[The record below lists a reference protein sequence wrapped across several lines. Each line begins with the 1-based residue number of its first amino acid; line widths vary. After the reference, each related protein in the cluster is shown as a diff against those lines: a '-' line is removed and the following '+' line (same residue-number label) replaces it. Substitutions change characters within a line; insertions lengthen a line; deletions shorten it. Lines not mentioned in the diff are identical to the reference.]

1 MKTKDC
7 PFCGARALFEGHR
20 VMQTTEGEE
29 TKLYVECE
37 RCGARGPILPIKAS
51 TPAEL
56 KIMRASI
63 AWNCRNGRADVNARR
78 QLAAMALI
86 REEDQTGRS
95 SMARMRRLMKEKRNN
110 NGKEES

>member
-20 VMQTTEGEE
+20 VMQQSEGDE

-37 RCGARGPILPIKAS
+37 RCGARGPVLPIKAS

-63 AWNCRNGRADVNARR
+63 AWNCRNGLADVNARR
-78 QLAAMALI
+78 QLAALAWI
-86 REEDQTGRS
+86 REKDQTARS
-95 SMARMRRLMKEKRNN
+95 SMARMRRVNEGRDTQ
-110 NGKEES
+110 

>member
-20 VMQTTEGEE
+20 VMQQTEGDE

-37 RCGARGPILPIKAS
+37 RCGARGPVLPIKAS
-51 TPAEL
+51 MPAEL

-63 AWNCRNGRADVNARR
+63 AWNCRNGLADVNARR
-78 QLAAMALI
+78 QLAALAWI
-86 REEDQTGRS
+86 RDRDQVARS
-95 SMARMRRLMKEKRNN
+95 GLARMRRVQEGR
-110 NGKEES
+110 EEQ